1 MNNSLTLVVV
11 FSLFFFMGCSTIK
24 ELISGGEV
32 PDVSAYEADSSK
44 DMVLGSVSTLLIDG
58 EASSQNKS
66 TIQGNDLQSQP
77 LKQID
82 SLKEKLLND
91 GSVKINPAEAY
102 LIDYLR
108 PKQNLD
114 TLFLAN
120 LYFETGKKG
129 IPVAFQYQVKKDDQ
143 IFFEFENKKS
153 RKIKKIEIIEGGES
167 RFNHTNLKKK
177 KLVKGSLTI
186 QNDNIMTINVVKNGF
201 FKSVIKM
208 KIRKLSKPQSYSVE
222 MVKDTLIETRTVL
235 EEVVDTLFVK
245 VEDRKYSLS
254 PRLDI
259 TNPNRIDFPIEVKKV
274 ENLIGWGY
282 WLGLN
287 QEDLENYKTLAE
299 TNEESEPLISFI
311 KSELNIIEENTYLP
325 RSENPD
331 LYFNLRKLV
340 TDTPSLNTQTNY
352 GFFISEPSPQ
362 TQKAK
367 IYLANKSKLYEHNI
381 SLLVVAVNVE
391 YSQKEVEKEFYTE
404 IPRLKLTLIP

>member
-11 FSLFFFMGCSTIK
+11 FSLFFFIGCSTIK

-32 PDVSAYEADSSK
+32 PDVSDYEADSTK
-44 DMVLGSVSTLLIDG
+44 DMVLGSVSTLLTDG
-58 EASSQNKS
+58 DASSQNES

-153 RKIKKIEIIEGGES
+153 WKIKKIEIIEGGES

-259 TNPNRIDFPIEVKKV
+259 TNPNRMDFPIEVKKV

>member
-11 FSLFFFMGCSTIK
+11 FSLFFFIGCSTIK

-32 PDVSAYEADSSK
+32 PDVSDYEADSTK
-44 DMVLGSVSTLLIDG
+44 DMVLGSVSTLLTDG
-58 EASSQNKS
+58 DASSQNES

-153 RKIKKIEIIEGGES
+153 WKIKKIEIIEGGES

-259 TNPNRIDFPIEVKKV
+259 TNPNRMDFPIEVKKV

-367 IYLANKSKLYEHNI
+367 IYLANKSKLYEYNI

>member
-44 DMVLGSVSTLLIDG
+44 DMVLGSVSTLLTDG
-58 EASSQNKS
+58 DASSQNES

-153 RKIKKIEIIEGGES
+153 WKIKKIEIIEGGES

-259 TNPNRIDFPIEVKKV
+259 TNANRMDFPIEVKKV

-391 YSQKEVEKEFYTE
+391 YSKKEVEKEFYTE

>member
-1 MNNSLTLVVV
+1 MKNS
-11 FSLFFFMGCSTIK
+11 SLFVVIFTVFFLIGCSTIK

-32 PDVSAYEADSSK
+32 PDLSNYDDDSAKDQVLTSVTTLVSES
-44 DMVLGSVSTLLIDG
+44 
-58 EASSQNKS
+58 EASSQNGPP
-66 TIQGNDLQSQP
+66 IQGDN
-77 LKQID
+77 LKSESLSQID
-82 SLKEKLLND
+82 SLKEKLLTD

-108 PKQNLD
+108 PKQNPD

-129 IPVAFQYQVKKDDQ
+129 VPIAFQYQVKKDDQ
-143 IFFEFENKKS
+143 IFFEFENLKS

-167 RFNHTNLKKK
+167 RFNHTSLKKK

-186 QNDNIMTINVVKNGF
+186 QKDNTLTINVVKNGF
-201 FKSVIKM
+201 FKSVVKM

-245 VEDRKYSLS
+245 VEDKKYSLS

-259 TNPNRIDFPIEVKKV
+259 THQNRMDFPIEVKKI

-287 QEDLENYKTLAE
+287 REDLEKYKTLAAAD
-299 TNEESEPLISFI
+299 EESEPLISFI
-311 KSELNIIEENTYLP
+311 KSELNIIDENTYLP
-325 RSENPD
+325 KSENSD
-331 LYFNLRKLV
+331 IYFDFRKLV
-340 TDTPSLNTQTNY
+340 DDTPSLNSDVNFGY
-352 GFFISEPSPQ
+352 FISGSSPK

-391 YSQKEVEKEFYTE
+391 YSQKEIEKEFHTE
-404 IPRLKLTLIP
+404 ISRLKLTLIP